1 MMANDTSHAETWL
14 LLPWLAN
21 GRLPAAE
28 RSRAEQH
35 VSSCAAC
42 ARELAQ
48 QRLICQALTE
58 PDRVT
63 WAPAPSFRKLLDR
76 IDGRAGAPEPKE
88 RFAAR
93 ALPLTSRSR
102 HAWRPP
108 GLAWA
113 ASFVLAIGLGGVAA
127 TAYRWSQPLFM
138 THTLAANPTPGVL
151 HIAFE
156 RSVSVG
162 EVEDILHAA
171 GAHVIT
177 GPDASGIFGIAPLAA
192 AASAGTAAPAA
203 ASAQLRVLEARLRAD
218 ARVRWV
224 EPLTAP

>member
-1 MMANDTSHAETWL
+1 MIANDTLHGETWL

-28 RSRAEQH
+28 RSRTEQH

-42 ARELAQ
+42 ARELVQ

-63 WAPAPSFRKLLDR
+63 WAPGPSFRKLLER
-76 IDGRAGAPEPKE
+76 IDGHAGVPVRKE

-93 ALPLTSRSR
+93 VPPLTSRPR

-108 GLAWA
+108 GIAWA
-113 ASFVLAIGLGGVAA
+113 ASFVLAIGLGGVGA

-138 THTLAANPTPGVL
+138 THTLPANPTPGVL
-151 HIAFE
+151 HIAFG
-156 RSVSVG
+156 RSVSIG

-177 GPDASGIFGIAPLAA
+177 GPDASGVFGIAPL
-192 AASAGTAAPAA
+192 PAA
-203 ASAQLRVLEARLRAD
+203 ASAATAAGGAANEQMRVLEAHLRAD

>member
-1 MMANDTSHAETWL
+1 MMADDTSHGETWL

-35 VSSCAAC
+35 VGSCAEC

-63 WAPAPSFRKLLDR
+63 WAPGPSFRKLLDR
-76 IDGRAGAPEPKE
+76 IDGPAGTAE
-88 RFAAR
+88 RRKRFVAR
-93 ALPLTSRSR
+93 VLPLTSRSR

-113 ASFVLAIGLGGVAA
+113 ASFVLAVGLGGVAA

-138 THTLAANPTPGVL
+138 TYTLAAPPTAGVL

-156 RSVSVG
+156 RSVPIG

-177 GPDASGIFGIAPLAA
+177 GPDASGIFGIAPLPAT
-192 AASAGTAAPAA
+192 ASTGTAAPGT
-203 ASAQLRVLEARLRAD
+203 ASAQMRVLEARLRAD
-218 ARVRWV
+218 TRVRWV

>member
-1 MMANDTSHAETWL
+1 MMANDTSHVETWL

-35 VSSCAAC
+35 VGSCAAC

-48 QRLICQALTE
+48 QRLFCQALTE

-63 WAPAPSFRKLLDR
+63 WAPGPSFRKLLDR
-76 IDGRAGAPEPKE
+76 LDGPAGAAEPKE
-88 RFAAR
+88 RFVAR
-93 ALPLTSRSR
+93 VLPLASR
-102 HAWRPP
+102 HRRAWRPP
-108 GLAWA
+108 GIAWA
-113 ASFVLAIGLGGVAA
+113 ASFVLAIGLGGVAT
-127 TAYRWSQPLFM
+127 TAYRWSQPLFL
-138 THTLAANPTPGVL
+138 THTLATNPTPGVL

-156 RSVSVG
+156 RSVSIG

-177 GPDASGIFGIAPLAA
+177 GPDASGIFGIAPLSA
-192 AASAGTAAPAA
+192 AASAGTAAPGTQ
-203 ASAQLRVLEARLRAD
+203 SAQMRVLEARLRVD

-224 EPLTAP
+224 EPLTGP

>member
-1 MMANDTSHAETWL
+1 
-14 LLPWLAN
+14 
-21 GRLPAAE
+21 
-28 RSRAEQH
+28 
-35 VSSCAAC
+35 
-42 ARELAQ
+42 
-48 QRLICQALTE
+48 
-58 PDRVT
+58 
-63 WAPAPSFRKLLDR
+63 
-76 IDGRAGAPEPKE
+76 
-88 RFAAR
+88 
-93 ALPLTSRSR
+93 
-102 HAWRPP
+102 
-108 GLAWA
+108 
-113 ASFVLAIGLGGVAA
+113 
-127 TAYRWSQPLFM
+127 M

>member
-1 MMANDTSHAETWL
+1 MMANDTSHAEAWL
-14 LLPWLAN
+14 LLPWLAS

-35 VSSCAAC
+35 VGSCAAC

-63 WAPAPSFRKLLDR
+63 WAPGPSFRKLLDR
-76 IDGRAGAPEPKE
+76 IDGQAGAPQ
-88 RFAAR
+88 RRQRLAAR
-93 ALPLTSRSR
+93 ALPLPSRLR

-108 GLAWA
+108 GIAWA

-138 THTLAANPTPGVL
+138 THTLAVNPTPGVL

-156 RSVSVG
+156 RSVSIG

-171 GAHVIT
+171 AAHVIT
-177 GPDASGIFGIAPLAA
+177 GPDASGIFGIAPL
-192 AASAGTAAPAA
+192 PAA
-203 ASAQLRVLEARLRAD
+203 ASASTAAPDAQSAQMRVLEAHLRAD